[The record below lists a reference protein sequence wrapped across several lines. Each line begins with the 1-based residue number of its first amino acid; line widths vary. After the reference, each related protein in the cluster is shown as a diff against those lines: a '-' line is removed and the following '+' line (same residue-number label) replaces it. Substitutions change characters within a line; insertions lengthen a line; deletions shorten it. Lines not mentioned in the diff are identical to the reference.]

1 LGVAFMFF
9 AGIVGYVLFSG
20 WHLLAG
26 SWVMFRGWHQTFP
39 TYFFLCCFIA
49 VTVAQMILL
58 AGSKTL
64 RAERRPSAGKPAS
77 DAQASTGE
85 SVGS

>member
-1 LGVAFMFF
+1 V
-9 AGIVGYVLFSG
+9 
-20 WHLLAG
+20 LAG

-39 TYFFLCCFIA
+39 TYYFLCCFIA

-64 RAERRPSAGKPAS
+64 RCERQQRPSKH
-77 DAQASTGE
+77 
-85 SVGS
+85 